1 MNNNFTVDFYQD
13 DPDILAK
20 SRFQHQ
26 GMDYEIT
33 IVTAAPGGCSNK
45 YMPDIFQISET
56 DLTIAFDGEYFEQQ
70 INAAVAQAQEELEEI
85 ENTTDYPN
93 HIGSAAASVMSMYL
107 NRALLAAKKF
117 ISRNDPDSPDTYGT
131 HSPGINLFYEDDDEG

>member
-20 SRFQHQ
+20 SRFQHE

-33 IVTAAPGGCSNK
+33 IVTASPGGCTNK
-45 YMPDIFQISET
+45 YLPDVFQTSET

-93 HIGSAAASVMSMYL
+93 HIGSAAASVMSML
-107 NRALLAAKKF
+107 SL
-117 ISRNDPDSPDTYGT
+117 I
-131 HSPGINLFYEDDDEG
+131 HI

>member
-20 SRFQHQ
+20 SRFQHE

-33 IVTAAPGGCSNK
+33 IVTASPGGCTNK
-45 YMPDIFQISET
+45 YLPDVFQTSET

-117 ISRNDPDSPDTYGT
+117 ITRSNPDSPDIYGAT
-131 HSPGINLFYEDDDEG
+131 SPGINLFYEDEDES